1 MTKSTKQVTKIVI
14 LNGRCCGYAQVRSRR
29 H

>member
-1 MTKSTKQVTKIVI
+1 MTKSTKEVTKIVI
-14 LNGRCCGYAQVRSRR
+14 LAGLCYGYTQVRSQR